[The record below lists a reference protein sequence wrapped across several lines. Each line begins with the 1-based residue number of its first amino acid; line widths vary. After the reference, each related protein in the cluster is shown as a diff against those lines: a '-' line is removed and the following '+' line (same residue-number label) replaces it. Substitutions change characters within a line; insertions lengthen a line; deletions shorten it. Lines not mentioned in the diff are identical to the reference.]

1 MIAAALC
8 SLALSAAPVVPAGAS
23 ASAAAVANTD
33 QLKTMMRSMHR
44 VGSAQAQVAQ
54 PVPITSTWTRRAVS
68 FLGILVMIALALL
81 LSERRRSVPW
91 RLVGIGCLLQLVF
104 GVLVLKTDAGAALFT
119 MVNDLINGL
128 LAFTTEGSRFLFG
141 NLVTNNVPVGSP
153 LGDPPMG
160 PIIEPNQTGWAG
172 VGAYFA
178 FGVLPTL
185 IFFSSITAVGYH
197 LGVLQKLV
205 GAVAWLMRR
214 TLRTSGPE
222 SLSAAGNIFLG
233 QTESPL
239 LIRPY
244 VKRMTD
250 SELMAVMVGGFATVA
265 GGVMLAFVGMLSGYF
280 PNIAGHLIAASVMS
294 APAALVMAKIMVPET
309 QTPAADED
317 AQVHDESEAVNVI
330 DAAARGAG
338 DGLKLALNVG
348 AMLIAFVALV
358 ALLNALFAWLGG
370 FFGFPALSMEWILG
384 KVLAPL
390 AWVMGVDWADAAFCG
405 AQLGVK
411 TVTNEFVAFLNVAGN
426 LGSSDPISGRS
437 AVILTYALCG
447 FANFSSIAIQIGGI
461 GSIAP
466 ERRSDLA
473 RLGLRAMIAGN
484 LAAYMTACVV
494 GILL

>member
-8 SLALSAAPVVPAGAS
+8 TLALSAAPVVPAGAN
-23 ASAAAVANTD
+23 ASAAAVSNTD

-338 DGLKLALNVG
+338 DGLEKLPAQRRGDADRFRRVG
-348 AMLIAFVALV
+348 GVDQHAFCMARR
-358 ALLNALFAWLGG
+358 LLRVSGAEHGVV
-370 FFGFPALSMEWILG
+370 G

-390 AWVMGVDWADAAFCG
+390 AWVMGVDWSDAAFCG

-426 LGSSDPISGRS
+426 LGSSDPISGR
-437 AVILTYALCG
+437 AL
-447 FANFSSIAIQIGGI
+447 
-461 GSIAP
+461 
-466 ERRSDLA
+466 R
-473 RLGLRAMIAGN
+473 
-484 LAAYMTACVV
+484 
-494 GILL
+494 